1 MIGILYS
8 EGNEANSI
16 LLWIEKF
23 PKNLCF
29 ACNSILQILNKNESN
44 NCQTTFKLWFLWQIF
59 HNMRSD
65 WKIRKIRFFQNLFST
80 SKIKPWYINIFSQN
94 EVSVPVWI
102 FFIRILK
109 KKIIF
114 SCCRSIEKY
123 SPFATIRILPS
134 FYSRSL
140 SRTPNGKT
148 FEAFFPA
155 APSATPSLIW
165 VARCPPH
172 YFPVFKIKTP

>member
-109 KKIIF
+109 KNRIF
-114 SCCRSIEKY
+114 VVRLKDSPSSLRSVFI
-123 SPFATIRILPS
+123 
-134 FYSRSL
+134 SRSL
-140 SRTPNGKT
+140 SHTPIRKT
-148 FEAFFPA
+148 SPSVFLSHTLSHSLSDMCSVHDA
-155 APSATPSLIW
+155 AYIF
-165 VARCPPH
+165 H
-172 YFPVFKIKTP
+172 VFKLRPPQF

>member
-114 SCCRSIEKY
+114 FLLSFNWK
-123 SPFATIRILPS
+123 ILPVCYDQNS
-134 FYSRSL
+134 TQFLFSL
-140 SRTPNGKT
+140 SQPHAQRKNLWSVFPSRTLSHTLTDMSSPL
-148 FEAFFPA
+148 PA
-155 APSATPSLIW
+155 TLFS
-165 VARCPPH
+165 C
-172 YFPVFKIKTP
+172 FQN

>member
-1 MIGILYS
+1 MKPIRFCCELKNFLKIFVSPVIL
-8 EGNEANSI
+8 
-16 LLWIEKF
+16 F
-23 PKNLCF
+23 
-29 ACNSILQILNKNESN
+29 LQILNMNESN
-44 NCQTTFKLWFLWQIF
+44 NCQTTFKLWFLWQIL

-114 SCCRSIEKY
+114 FLLSFNWK
-123 SPFATIRILPS
+123 ILPVCYVQNCTQ
-134 FYSRSL
+134 FLFSL
-140 SRTPNGKT
+140 SQPYAQRKNLSSV
-148 FEAFFPA
+148 FP
-155 APSATPSLIW
+155 SHTLSHTLIW
-165 VARCPPH
+165 YV
-172 YFPVFKIKTP
+172 

>member
-109 KKIIF
+109 KKDNF
-114 SCCRSIEKY
+114 FLLSFNWK
-123 SPFATIRILPS
+123 ILPVCYVQNCTQ
-134 FYSRSL
+134 FYSCSP
-140 SRTPNGKT
+140 SHTPNGKT
-148 FEAFFPA
+148 FQAFFPA
-155 APSATPSLIW
+155 TPSAIPSATPSVIC
-165 VARCPPH
+165 VA
-172 YFPVFKIKTP
+172 